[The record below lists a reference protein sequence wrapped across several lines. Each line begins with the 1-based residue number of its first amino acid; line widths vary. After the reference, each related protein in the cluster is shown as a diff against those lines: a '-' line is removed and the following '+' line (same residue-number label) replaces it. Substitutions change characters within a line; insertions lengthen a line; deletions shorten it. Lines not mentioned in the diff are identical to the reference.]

1 MITSDEYNGVCVINV
16 GAELSGE
23 VLDTTRKLVDKMIDD
38 RHIVS
43 FAVDIEKCP
52 FIDSEGLET
61 LLWIKRR
68 SDELFGMMKVVNPD
82 EHCRKIFEITRLDSR
97 LDIEHDLAAALKGM
111 R

>member
-1 MITSDEYNGVCVINV
+1 MITHDEYNGVCVVTV
-16 GAELSGE
+16 GAELAGE
-23 VLDTTRKLVDKMIDD
+23 ESAAARKLVEKTIDE

-43 FAVDIEKCP
+43 FAFDLQNCP

-61 LLWIKRR
+61 LLWVKRR
-68 SDELFGMMKVVNPD
+68 CDELFGMMKVVNPD